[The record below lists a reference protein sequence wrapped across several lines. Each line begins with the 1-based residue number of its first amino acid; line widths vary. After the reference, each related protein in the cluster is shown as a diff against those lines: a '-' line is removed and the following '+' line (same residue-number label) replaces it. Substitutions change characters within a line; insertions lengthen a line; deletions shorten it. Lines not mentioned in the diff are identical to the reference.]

1 MRGSGSYIIQPLLG
15 TKRQCMSH
23 KNTRKRLK
31 YVTDHH
37 FLKKKSDEEFHDW
50 SSDSAASAAEEEA
63 TA

>member
-1 MRGSGSYIIQPLLG
+1 
-15 TKRQCMSH
+15 MSH

-31 YVTDHH
+31 YLTDHH

-63 TA
+63 TGVRFGTGSAAS